1 MESNGRELLEWE
13 EGMLGGRRGPNR
25 GGRLAR
31 RGLIGDKSRI
41 GSSSTHTRTHVGLLQ
56 YSSQSN

>member
-1 MESNGRELLEWE
+1 VGR
-13 EGMLGGRRGPNR
+13 GMLGGRRGPNR

-41 GSSSTHTRTHVGLLQ
+41 GSSSTHT
-56 YSSQSN
+56 